1 MGSNGDM
8 GGNIRRDSLVVRR
21 RQAEVACAACY
32 SGENKAGLESHR
44 NNQHW
49 RQTLKLPG
57 VKGGEEDISSTSSFL
72 LPNISHIFS
81 LYFLK
86 VFLDFILLCLCCYEA
101 SQVPLLTTYVVWFRE
116 PDYYEAPRNP

>member
-21 RQAEVACAACY
+21 RQAEVACAACF

-72 LPNISHIFS
+72 LPSISHIFT

-86 VFLDFILLCLCCYEA
+86 VFLDFILLCHCCYEA
-101 SQVPLLTTYVVWFRE
+101 SQVPRLTT
-116 PDYYEAPRNP
+116 

>member
-72 LPNISHIFS
+72 LPNISHIS
-81 LYFLK
+81 TLYFLK
-86 VFLDFILLCLCCYEA
+86 IFLDFIFLCHCCYEA
-101 SQVPLLTTYVVWFRE
+101 SQVPRLT
-116 PDYYEAPRNP
+116 A